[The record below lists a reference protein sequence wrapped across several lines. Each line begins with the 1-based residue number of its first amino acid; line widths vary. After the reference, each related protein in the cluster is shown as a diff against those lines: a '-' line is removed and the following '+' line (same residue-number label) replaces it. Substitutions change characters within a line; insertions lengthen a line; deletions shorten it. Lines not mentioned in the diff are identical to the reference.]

1 MRKRDRDFAGGHG
14 IPPPEPRNST
24 IYNLL
29 VAEAMGSTPGCA
41 FSHALNYNAAATR
54 DDGSCTFS
62 NWPPCNDPFADNFN
76 PRSPVSYPGACN
88 YTCGGIY
95 ATLKRGWS
103 LHKDSPRAR
112 WVQPSP
118 ADLGLENCSAWPET
132 PRCYTDAREMA
143 RDLNAVYPKGAY
155 PLPVGGLAKHM
166 GVFVLDLSNQSS
178 PDDVGRVA
186 PWRVASLRLSLPRFA
201 RLPVGQ

>member
-1 MRKRDRDFAGGHG
+1 MQRRLCGKRGLKLRVLPAGYAVDSSSLIGN
-14 IPPPEPRNST
+14 R
-24 IYNLL
+24 
-29 VAEAMGSTPGCA
+29 
-41 FSHALNYNAAATR
+41 
-54 DDGSCTFS
+54 
-62 NWPPCNDPFADNFN
+62 PPCNDPFADNFN

-132 PRCYTDAREMA
+132 PRCYADAREMT
-143 RDLNAVYPKGAY
+143 RDLNAVYAKGMY

-166 GVFVLDLSNQSS
+166 GVFVLDLSKN
-178 PDDVGRVA
+178 GRDT
-186 PWRVASLRLSLPRFA
+186 PIDW
-201 RLPVGQ
+201 